1 MTGRVGRNDRVR
13 LPEPYRLAIVFSR
26 MTDVL
31 TDEIASFVRT
41 VGPDPDQ
48 TRIEMD
54 EYAAAEG
61 FPHVGPAVGAFL
73 RFVARL
79 SDAERV
85 FEFGSGYGYSAYWVA
100 DALPADGEIVL
111 TEVDEDELE
120 LAREYLAAGGYDGIA
135 RYELGDAMETI
146 DRADGPFDI
155 VLIDHQKD
163 RYADAFEAV
172 RSKVPVGGVV
182 VADNA
187 ITASVLDFE
196 DLLEWAEGGA
206 PVDCTEH
213 TQGVIDYLETV
224 RADPAFETVIV
235 PLGEGIAVSYRVE

>member
-1 MTGRVGRNDRVR
+1 
-13 LPEPYRLAIVFSR
+13 

-31 TDEIASFVRT
+31 TDEIARFVRA
-41 VGPDPDQ
+41 VGPDPDE
-48 TRIEMD
+48 TLIEMD

-61 FPHVGPAVGAFL
+61 FPHVGPEVGAFL

-79 SDAERV
+79 NGAERI
-85 FEFGSGYGYSAYWVA
+85 FEFGSGYGYSAYWFA
-100 DALPADGEIVL
+100 EALPDDGEIVL

-120 LAREYLAAGGYDGIA
+120 LAREYMAAGGYDGLA

-146 DRADGPFDI
+146 DRYDGPFDV
-155 VLIDHQKD
+155 VLIDHQKH

-172 RSKVPVGGVV
+172 RPKVPVGGVV

-187 ITASVLDFE
+187 VTASVVEFD

-206 PVDCTEH
+206 PADVNEH
-213 TQGVIDYLETV
+213 TQGIIDYFETV
-224 RADPAFETVIV
+224 GADPAFETSVV